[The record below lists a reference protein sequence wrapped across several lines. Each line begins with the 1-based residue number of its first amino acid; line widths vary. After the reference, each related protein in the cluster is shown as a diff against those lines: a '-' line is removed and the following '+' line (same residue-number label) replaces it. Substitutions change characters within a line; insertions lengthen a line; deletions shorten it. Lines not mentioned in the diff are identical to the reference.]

1 MKTYVARKEEVEK
14 KWYLIDARDKVLGRL
29 AARVAEMLTGKGKPI
44 YTPFIDT
51 GDFVIVINADK
62 IKLTGS
68 KLDKKIYRRHS
79 GYLGSLKE
87 ITARQ
92 YLAKNPARMVREA
105 ILGMLPK
112 TKLGRAMGK
121 KLKVYA
127 GSEHP
132 HAAQKPIQIQI

>member
-14 KWYLIDARDKVLGRL
+14 RWYLVDAQGKVLGRL
-29 AARVAEMLTGKGKPI
+29 AMRVAEMLTGKGKPA

-62 IKLTGS
+62 IKLTGR

-79 GYLGSLKE
+79 GYLGGLKE

-92 YLAKNPARMVREA
+92 YLARDPARMVREA
-105 ILGMLPK
+105 IMGMLPK

-132 HAAQKPIQIQI
+132 HAAQKPTQVQI

>member
-51 GDFVIVINADK
+51 GDYVIVINADK
-62 IKLTGS
+62 IKLTGR
-68 KLDKKIYRRHS
+68 KLDKKVYRRHS
-79 GYLGSLKE
+79 GYPGGLKE

-132 HAAQKPIQIQI
+132 HAAQKPTQIQI